1 MRPDW
6 DDYFLELAAVVAKR
20 STCNRKQVG
29 CVLVKDN
36 RILTT
41 GYGGSIRGQP
51 HCVDVGCEIDEK
63 TGGCVRTVHAEM
75 NAIAQAAA
83 NGVSTRGATAYTT
96 LSPCY
101 WCFKT
106 MVNAGVVRF
115 VYTEQYRIALDP
127 ELAHACGV
135 EIVHRTWHA
144 AIADIGFANMSDVTK
159 MGLSTEDTAGEFCD
173 IDGCETVHMPGSN
186 LCQYHNG
193 LLRKGT
199 T

>member
-20 STCNRKQVG
+20 STCRRKQVG
-29 CVLVKDN
+29 CVVTLDN

-51 HCVDVGCEIDEK
+51 HCTDVGCDIDPA

-83 NGVSTRGATAYTT
+83 NGVSTRGSTAYTT
-96 LSPCY
+96 LSPCS

-106 MVNAGVVRF
+106 MVNAGIVRF
-115 VYTEQYRIALDP
+115 VYTEQYRIPIDP
-127 ELAHACGV
+127 DLARACGA
-135 EIVHRTWHA
+135 ELVHRTPTRT
-144 AIADIGFANMSDVTK
+144 IELF
-159 MGLSTEDTAGEFCD
+159 EFCD
-173 IDGCETVHMPGSN
+173 VDGCETVHMPGSIW
-186 LCQYHNG
+186 CQYHDR
-193 LLRKGT
+193 LLRKAT
-199 T
+199 

>member
-1 MRPDW
+1 MNHTRPDW

-20 STCNRKQVG
+20 STCLRKQVG
-29 CVLVKDN
+29 CIVTLDN

-51 HCVDVGCEIDEK
+51 HCTDVGCDIDPA

-115 VYTEQYRIALDP
+115 VYTEQYRIAIDH
-127 ELAHACGV
+127 ELARACGV
-135 EIVHRTWHA
+135 ELVHQYGGA
-144 AIADIGFANMSDVTK
+144 AIGFANMADVTK

-173 IDGCETVHMPGSN
+173 IDGCETDRMPGSVW
-186 LCQYHNG
+186 CQYHDR
-193 LLRKGT
+193 LLRKAT
-199 T
+199 